1 MDFGRSYIKW
11 VRGDDGTEAKVS
23 RKIFTPVPET
33 EADLNLWWYPIEGV
47 QIRVGYDFIALYNMF
62 YDKQEVA
69 STGTYTPPASFIP
82 GVTTAAQGSQPGVP
96 ILGLGN
102 FNFQSL
108 NTPIG
113 HDIRFIQGLHVGIGF
128 IF

>member
-11 VRGDDGTEAKVS
+11 ERGDRGTEAKSS
-23 RKIFTPVPET
+23 RKIFTPVPEA

-47 QIRVGYDFIALYNMF
+47 QIRVGYDFIALFNTF
-62 YDKQEVA
+62 YDKELVA
-69 STGTYTPPASFIP
+69 SQGTFVPPATFIP
-82 GVTTAAQGSQPGVP
+82 GLTPAGTTQPGVP

-102 FNFQSL
+102 FNFQNL
-108 NTPIG
+108 AVPIG
-113 HDIRFIQGLHVGIGF
+113 NKVARYIDGFHFGIGF